1 MTIKPAI
8 IVSFLFL
15 MQLFFSSSSFGQNEH
30 MNNWH
35 FGDGEGLDFSG
46 GSPVAVN
53 GLAISTSEGS
63 ASVSDAYGNTEFYTD
78 GISVWD
84 ASNAIMPN
92 GSGLLGDPS
101 ASQSGVAV
109 PNPANPNQYYLLSV
123 DNVSGPNGVTYSII
137 DMTLAGNGSV
147 ASPLG
152 DVTATKNVL
161 LEAQVVGGNNICE
174 KIGVVRHCNGTDF
187 WIVLERLAAGS
198 SRFYVY
204 QLSSTGFA
212 LVSSNSGYGTNTT
225 DEVGYLKF
233 SQDGRWMG
241 NTNYYGSSGT
251 QVHSFDSSLGTI
263 THAFDANSNSNFDTP
278 YGLEFSANSQYLFIA
293 NYDAGIVMQC
303 DLAVGSSALFESTAS
318 LVIDHTD
325 YIGAMQLGPDNNIYA
340 AEAYDAEN
348 GIMQISST
356 NIFGGAFATADF
368 ITMGSGDVKDGL
380 PTFYTN
386 TKAPIISPGVVFLP
400 GFPDCPDTLF
410 VNHDYTSYQWYHEGI
425 PIGGEVD
432 TFLVVNQVV
441 GNYFV
446 EVIYNEVCK
455 NTSNTILEVCVSLPV
470 ELYGFGVESCGDF
483 ACLNWTTISEKDN
496 DYFEIQKSVNGS
508 EWFSIGRVE
517 GAGTTL
523 IEMDYEFIDRE
534 VFVGNSYYR
543 LKQIDFDGNFTFSES
558 KSLFTKGE
566 MIRLMAMDQKIN
578 LVFPELWEGEI
589 AVFSVLGSMISSS
602 DYSSKSQI
610 YFELNT
616 EALRLGRYWIK
627 CVSKNGKVDVLSFT
641 K

>member
-1 MTIKPAI
+1 
-8 IVSFLFL
+8 
-15 MQLFFSSSSFGQNEH
+15 

-251 QVHSFDSSLGTI
+251 QVYSFDSSLGTI

-303 DLAVGSSALFESTAS
+303 DLAVGSSALFESIAS

-410 VNHDYTSYQWYHEGI
+410 VNDDYTSYQWYHEGI

-470 ELYGFGVESCGDF
+470 ELYGFGVES
-483 ACLNWTTISEKDN
+483 
-496 DYFEIQKSVNGS
+496 
-508 EWFSIGRVE
+508 
-517 GAGTTL
+517 
-523 IEMDYEFIDRE
+523 
-534 VFVGNSYYR
+534 
-543 LKQIDFDGNFTFSES
+543 
-558 KSLFTKGE
+558 
-566 MIRLMAMDQKIN
+566 
-578 LVFPELWEGEI
+578 
-589 AVFSVLGSMISSS
+589 
-602 DYSSKSQI
+602 
-610 YFELNT
+610 
-616 EALRLGRYWIK
+616 
-627 CVSKNGKVDVLSFT
+627 
-641 K
+641 